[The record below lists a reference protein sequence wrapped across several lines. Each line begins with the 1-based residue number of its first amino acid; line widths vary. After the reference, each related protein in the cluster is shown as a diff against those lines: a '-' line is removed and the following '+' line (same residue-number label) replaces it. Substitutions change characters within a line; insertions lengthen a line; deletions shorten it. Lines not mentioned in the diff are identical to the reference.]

1 VIRSRRE
8 GLHGGGPLL
17 AYFACIGLGFMFVEI
32 SQMQRLILF
41 LGHPIY
47 GLSVILFSLLL
58 SGGLGSYLTS
68 WVGPQATPCAGV
80 IRLLLLLGVMVLFG
94 LATPRAVTGL
104 EDQSTPIRIA
114 AAAGI
119 LFGLGLFMG
128 MAFPLG
134 MRLAEA
140 RTPQLTAWFWGVNGA
155 TSVLASVLAV
165 GLALTLGI
173 SPTFLAG
180 VSFLLGGLGVFV
192 WGGRGGLLRRET
204 PSR

>member
-1 VIRSRRE
+1 
-8 GLHGGGPLL
+8 
-17 AYFACIGLGFMFVEI
+17 
-32 SQMQRLILF
+32 
-41 LGHPIY
+41 
-47 GLSVILFSLLL
+47 
-58 SGGLGSYLTS
+58 
-68 WVGPQATPCAGV
+68 GPQATPCAGV

-140 RTPQLTAWFWGVNGA
+140 RTPQLTAWCWGVNGA

-165 GLALTLGI
+165 ALALTFGIAATYWTGVACYLAALGM
-173 SPTFLAG
+173 
-180 VSFLLGGLGVFV
+180 FV
-192 WGGRGGLLRRET
+192 WAGRAGFSQRKTQSKRCEERRGLILHTRG
-204 PSR
+204 